1 MARKGEGRRLWTHLL
16 IECARVLGREVRLRI
31 ARQNRVAV
39 FSPQGKVH
47 MMVRRDQGRHCYVK
61 QALASRWPDLPV
73 LPRRP
78 RGGSSAHSR
87 VAGRHASGFACK
99 SRCENGTSRDCMSTL
114 NPMQALLCAL
124 AALVTRRLL
133 TCVGTPP
140 SQAPCPTWQGA
151 VAGQE
156 VTLYQI
162 RG

>member
-1 MARKGEGRRLWTHLL
+1 MWTHLL
-16 IECARVLGREVRLRI
+16 IECARVLGREVRLRKQDKTE
-31 ARQNRVAV
+31 A
-39 FSPQGKVH
+39 FSFSVHTLPSWQGAH
-47 MMVRRDQGRHCYVK
+47 DGTTGPRT
-61 QALASRWPDLPV
+61 ALLCETCFVGSRWSDLPV

-99 SRCENGTSRDCMSTL
+99 SRCENETSRDCMSTL
-114 NPMQALLCAL
+114 NTMQALLCAL
-124 AALVTRRLL
+124 VAALVTRRLL

-140 SQAPCPTWQGA
+140 SQAPCLTWQGA

-156 VTLYQI
+156 VPLYRI